1 METNELPLLL
11 IFGLLFLLGLV
22 ADLVGRHTAI
32 PRVTMLIV
40 AGLAVGPMGLDLL
53 PRALVEL
60 WFPPLT
66 VLALSLVGF
75 LLGEKLS
82 VSALRAHGG
91 TVIAVTLGETLAS
104 LIAVLLALLALG
116 IDPVPAILLA
126 GISTASAPTATF
138 DVVREAGV
146 EGEFADTLLAVVA
159 LDDAVA
165 LFLFSLSLA
174 AASAIAGEQ
183 ATLLSLGGGIAEI
196 GGSVLIGAGL
206 GVPMAYLTGR
216 IRPGEPTLAE
226 AMGFVLLCG
235 GLAHWLALSP
245 VLASM
250 TMGAVVASLA
260 KHHERPFH
268 AIEGVEWPF
277 LILFFILAGAS
288 AHIEALLLVG
298 GITATYMVFR
308 CLGTSAGAWL
318 AAGIAGAGPA
328 TRRWIGLC
336 LYPQAGVSIGMALMA
351 AQRFPAFEPFLLPTI
366 LASTVIYE
374 VLTPALTRKAL
385 RATASA

>member
-1 METNELPLLL
+1 
-11 IFGLLFLLGLV
+11 
-22 ADLVGRHTAI
+22 
-32 PRVTMLIV
+32 MLIV
-40 AGLAVGPMGLDLL
+40 AGLAVGPIGLDLL

-116 IDPVPAILLA
+116 IHPVPAILLA

-174 AASAIAGEQ
+174 AASAIAGH
-183 ATLLSLGGGIAEI
+183 IAN
-196 GGSVLIGAGL
+196 SHL
-206 GVPMAYLTGR
+206 Y
-216 IRPGEPTLAE
+216 RPQE
-226 AMGFVLLCG
+226 
-235 GLAHWLALSP
+235 
-245 VLASM
+245 
-250 TMGAVVASLA
+250 
-260 KHHERPFH
+260 
-268 AIEGVEWPF
+268 
-277 LILFFILAGAS
+277 
-288 AHIEALLLVG
+288 
-298 GITATYMVFR
+298 
-308 CLGTSAGAWL
+308 
-318 AAGIAGAGPA
+318 
-328 TRRWIGLC
+328 
-336 LYPQAGVSIGMALMA
+336 
-351 AQRFPAFEPFLLPTI
+351 
-366 LASTVIYE
+366 
-374 VLTPALTRKAL
+374 
-385 RATASA
+385 